1 MSDTEEKTGVLD
13 KYFKQPEKPV
23 EAFDDELE
31 SYQAY
36 GVLRVGGRQAL
47 MLDVR
52 HYNGNRWGFS
62 YAYLMGVEFNP
73 SEGITL
79 RFTSATVTL
88 TGWKLHPVYDGLL
101 RHAVTYVQE
110 GNRRTDQ
117 PGEAETFIDGITVN
131 EPG

>member
-1 MSDTEEKTGVLD
+1 MSDTDDKPDILD
-13 KYFKQPEKPV
+13 KYFKQPVDP
-23 EAFDDELE
+23 EAFDEE
-31 SYQAY
+31 IEPHKAY
-36 GVLRVGGRQAL
+36 GMLRVGGRQAL

-73 SEGITL
+73 SEGIVL

-110 GNRRTDQ
+110 GNQRTDQ
-117 PGEAETFIDGITVN
+117 PGDAETFIDAITVL